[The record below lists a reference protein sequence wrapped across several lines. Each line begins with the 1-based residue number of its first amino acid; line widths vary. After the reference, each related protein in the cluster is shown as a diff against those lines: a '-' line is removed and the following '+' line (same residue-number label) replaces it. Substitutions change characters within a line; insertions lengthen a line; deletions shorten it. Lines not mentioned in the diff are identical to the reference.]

1 MYESVLM
8 ITVRQLT
15 LLAFIGVAQCWLPF
29 CSLAI
34 SEDPKFRDVSI
45 HKSFRKYLLSD
56 PLLMETSGSKIVD
69 LKNGTLLIFAVGSVV
84 LKSNDAAS
92 LLEAEKVCR
101 IKALA
106 SIVAEKNGVM
116 VWRTEKLT
124 EETVV
129 VERDGEETAK
139 SVSTYLEITK
149 TKVEGLANDMPVI
162 GHWFSADGKRRF
174 VAIGMFTNKQGE
186 VLKSP

>member
-1 MYESVLM
+1 M
-8 ITVRQLT
+8 ITAKLILV
-15 LLAFIGVAQCWLPF
+15 AIIGVAQCFLPL
-29 CSLAI
+29 CSQAM
-34 SEDPKFRDVSI
+34 SEEPKFRDVSI
-45 HKSFRKYLLSD
+45 RKSFKKYLLSD
-56 PLLMETSGSKIVD
+56 PLLMETSGAKIVD

-124 EETVV
+124 EETIV
-129 VERDGEETAK
+129 VERDSEERAE
-139 SVSTYLEITK
+139 SVSTYLETTK
-149 TKVEGLANDMPVI
+149 TKVEGLAKDMPVI

-174 VAIGMFTNKQGE
+174 IAIGMFTNKQGE
-186 VLKSP
+186 ILQAP